1 MTTAR
6 ALDAIQTRNTGID
19 FLHSLKE
26 ASIAGILTMVV
37 LGPITNLVLDQYDF
51 HFYPLREP
59 ILVNGIMLGF
69 VVALGR
75 LFFSLLVQT
84 RLGHD
89 LMQRIGRHSAVST
102 DTDHDRPRRKKRHIV
117 SALTLSLL
125 ASAILATLGLTGTIH
140 KGAAFALI
148 LVVLFVWLSYGISVP
163 KRRGEPNAWRIAV
176 PLLFA
181 AGFLLPIVLNQA
193 GLLPK
198 VWLSNLTLALI
209 YVLLGLGLNIVVGMA
224 GLLDLGY
231 VAFYAVG
238 AYFLALGAQYLE
250 MGFWTALVLAPLL
263 AAASGAILGFPVLRM
278 HGDYLAIVT
287 LGFGEIIRLVLT
299 NWVDFTGGPNG
310 MPAPAPTFFGL
321 EFSRRA
327 SEGHEPFHTFFNLPY
342 SGDYKALFIY
352 LILFVIVAIML
363 RFLNRLRYMPIGRS
377 WEALREDEV
386 ACRSLG
392 INHVNVKLSAFMLG
406 AVTGGVAG
414 VFFAT
419 YQGFINPSSFN
430 FFESVLIL
438 SIVVLGGMG
447 STLGIIIAALA
458 LTLLPE
464 LLRDFAAYRV
474 LIFGLLMI
482 MMMIWRP
489 YGLIR
494 PRRPT
499 FPARVPHA
507 Q

>member
-1 MTTAR
+1 
-6 ALDAIQTRNTGID
+6 
-19 FLHSLKE
+19 
-26 ASIAGILTMVV
+26 MVI
-37 LGPITNLVLDQYDF
+37 LGPITNIVLDQYDF
-51 HFYPLREP
+51 HFFPLREP
-59 ILVNGIMLGF
+59 LLLNGIMLGI

-75 LFFSLLVQT
+75 LGMSLLVQT
-84 RLGHD
+84 RFGDD
-89 LMQRIGRHSAVST
+89 LIQRVGRKDTPKVSVGELST
-102 DTDHDRPRRKKRHIV
+102 QKKQRRI
-117 SALTLSLL
+117 
-125 ASAILATLGLTGTIH
+125 ASAIALSVVACVAFLILGLTETIH

-148 LVVLFVWLSYGISVP
+148 LVILFVWLSYGISVP
-163 KRRGEPNAWRIAV
+163 KRRGEANIWRLAV

-181 AGFLLPIVLNQA
+181 AGFLLPIILNQA

-198 VWLSNLTLALI
+198 VWVSNLTLALI

-238 AYFLALGAQYLE
+238 AYFLALGAQYLGI
-250 MGFWTALVLAPLL
+250 GFWTALMLAPLL
-263 AAASGAILGFPVLRM
+263 AAASGALLGFPVLRM

-327 SEGHEPFHTFFNLPY
+327 SDGQEPFHVFFNLPY
-342 SGDYKALFIY
+342 SGDYKSLFIY
-352 LILFVIVAIML
+352 VVLFAIVAVML

-406 AVTGGVAG
+406 AITGGVAG

-447 STLGIIIAALA
+447 STLGIIIAALT

-464 LLRDFAAYRV
+464 LLRDFATYRV
-474 LIFGLLMI
+474 LVFGVLMI

-499 FPARVPHA
+499 YSARGHHA
-507 Q
+507 E

>member
-1 MTTAR
+1 MSTQATATMP
-6 ALDAIQTRNTGID
+6 QTQID
-19 FLHSLKE
+19 VAHCVKE
-26 ASIAGILTMVV
+26 ALMAGILTMVV
-37 LGPITNLVLDQYDF
+37 LGPITNLVLNQYDF
-51 HFYPLREP
+51 QFFPLRQP
-59 ILVNGIMLGF
+59 ILVNGIMLGVVVAIGRLAFSLF
-69 VVALGR
+69 VQTPRGYALIRRFGRQKADTVSVEDYEPVKHRKQILAMLSLTAMVIAVLVALGMTGVLHR
-75 LFFSLLVQT
+75 
-84 RLGHD
+84 GP
-89 LMQRIGRHSAVST
+89 VS
-102 DTDHDRPRRKKRHIV
+102 
-117 SALTLSLL
+117 
-125 ASAILATLGLTGTIH
+125 G
-140 KGAAFALI
+140 LI
-148 LVVLFVWLSYGISVP
+148 LMILFVWLSYGISIP
-163 KRRGEPNAWRIAV
+163 KRKGQPNAWRIGV
-176 PLLFA
+176 PILFLI
-181 AGFLLPIVLNQA
+181 GFALPVVLNQI

-238 AYFLALGAQYLE
+238 AYFLALGAQYLD
-250 MGFWTALVLAPLL
+250 MGFWTALLLAPIL
-263 AAASGAILGFPVLRM
+263 AAIAGALLGFPVLRM

-310 MPAPAPTFFGL
+310 MPAPAPTVFGL
-321 EFSRRA
+321 VFARRSR
-327 SEGHEPFHTFFNLPY
+327 EGQPFHEFFNLPY

-352 LILFVIVAIML
+352 VLLFVVVAFML
-363 RFLNRLRYMPIGRS
+363 RFLTRLRYMPIGRS

-414 VFFAT
+414 VFFAA
-419 YQGFINPSSFN
+419 YQGFINPMSFN

-447 STLGIIIAALA
+447 SILGVIVAALA

-464 LLRDFAAYRV
+464 LLRDFEAYRV
-474 LIFGLLMI
+474 LLFGVLMI
-482 MMMIWRP
+482 TMMIWRP

-494 PRRPT
+494 PRRPVFT
-499 FPARVPHA
+499 SRPES
-507 Q
+507 

>member
-1 MTTAR
+1 MMHSNSPATLNLSHCTKQ
-6 ALDAIQTRNTGID
+6 ALV
-19 FLHSLKE
+19 
-26 ASIAGILTMVV
+26 AGVLTMLV
-37 LGPITNLVLDQYDF
+37 LGPISNIVLDEYSF
-51 HFYPLREP
+51 HFYPLRQP
-59 ILVNGIMLGF
+59 LIVNGILLGVAVAIGRF
-69 VVALGR
+69 IFSVLAQTQTGHGFLQSLRKKPSPPTGTASGEKRRATIGLIGLSVASTVLLAALG
-75 LFFSLLVQT
+75 
-84 RLGHD
+84 LG
-89 LMQRIGRHSAVST
+89 G
-102 DTDHDRPRRKKRHIV
+102 
-117 SALTLSLL
+117 
-125 ASAILATLGLTGTIH
+125 ILH

-148 LVVLFVWLSYGISVP
+148 LIILFVWLSYGISVP
-163 KRRGEPNAWRIAV
+163 KIRGQANTWRLVV
-176 PLLFA
+176 PILFL
-181 AGFLLPIVLNQA
+181 AGFLLPVLLNQI

-224 GLLDLGY
+224 GLLDLGF

-238 AYFLALGAQYLE
+238 AYFLAMGAQYLE
-250 MGFWTALVLAPLL
+250 IGFWTALLLAPIL
-263 AAASGAILGFPVLRM
+263 AATAGALLGFPVLRM

-299 NWVDFTGGPNG
+299 NWIDLTGGPNG
-310 MPAPAPTFFGL
+310 MAAPAPTLFSL
-321 EFSRRA
+321 EFSRR
-327 SEGHEPFHTFFNLPY
+327 SSGDGQVFHEFFGLPY

-352 LILFVIVAIML
+352 MILFAVVAIML

-392 INHVNVKLSAFMLG
+392 INHVTVKLSAFMLG
-406 AVTGGVAG
+406 ALSGGVAG

-464 LLRDFAAYRV
+464 LMRDFASYRV
-474 LIFGLLMI
+474 LLFGLLMI
-482 MMMIWRP
+482 AMMTWRP

-494 PRRPT
+494 PKRPT
-499 FPARVPHA
+499 FTDGSSHE
-507 Q
+507 